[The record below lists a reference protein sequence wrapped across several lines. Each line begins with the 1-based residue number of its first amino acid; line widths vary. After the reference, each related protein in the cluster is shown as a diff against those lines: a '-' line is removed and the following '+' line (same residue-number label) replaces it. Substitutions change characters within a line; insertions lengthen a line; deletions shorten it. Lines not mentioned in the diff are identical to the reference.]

1 MAKDTEL
8 IDITQFII
16 DYLKIARRMWMW
28 FLILCLAG
36 SSVFYVK
43 AKVQYRPM
51 YTASATFTINIY
63 EDQGMGSETTAFFDN
78 EAAEQM
84 ATTFPYILTSSI
96 LQRRVAE
103 DMGTAGV
110 VGQISAD
117 VLPNTNLFTI
127 SVRDTDAKRAYAT
140 LRSVVNNYP
149 EISEVVIGKTSME
162 MLDETGIPENP
173 DNPQSFIKSAVK
185 GAIFGVLAAAAWVL
199 LLLFT
204 RKTIRREE
212 EIVRRVNTACLG
224 TIPQIKMKRRTRKTT
239 GAKILITD
247 PKIEE
252 QIHENL
258 RMIRNKVEYHMNQY
272 EQKVFMITSAIA
284 GEGKSTV
291 SVNLALSFAKTGK
304 KVALVDCDLRN
315 PSDREILGLGEG
327 VGLLEVLNKEMKLK
341 EAVLKHTDMGMT
353 DDIKFMFLPGGKAIQ
368 DGSVLLGSVTM
379 EKIIGGLK
387 DWADIVILDC
397 APAGIL
403 TDAAIL
409 AQYADAA
416 IFVVR
421 KDFARVDHI
430 LDGMEHVAESRTP
443 IIGSILNGA

>member
-1 MAKDTEL
+1 MSVAGGDCEHGGIFYTL
-8 IDITQFII
+8 
-16 DYLKIARRMWMW
+16 LKK
-28 FLILCLAG
+28 LH
-36 SSVFYVK
+36 
-43 AKVQYRPM
+43 
-51 YTASATFTINIY
+51 
-63 EDQGMGSETTAFFDN
+63 
-78 EAAEQM
+78 
-84 ATTFPYILTSSI
+84 FPKKL
-96 LQRRVAE
+96 
-103 DMGTAGV
+103 GWK
-110 VGQISAD
+110 
-117 VLPNTNLFTI
+117 LFQL
-127 SVRDTDAKRAYAT
+127 VH
-140 LRSVVNNYP
+140 
-149 EISEVVIGKTSME
+149 
-162 MLDETGIPENP
+162 
-173 DNPQSFIKSAVK
+173 
-185 GAIFGVLAAAAWVL
+185 
-199 LLLFT
+199 
-204 RKTIRREE
+204 
-212 EIVRRVNTACLG
+212 C
-224 TIPQIKMKRRTRKTT
+224 
-239 GAKILITD
+239 
-247 PKIEE
+247 
-252 QIHENL
+252 
-258 RMIRNKVEYHMNQY
+258 NQY